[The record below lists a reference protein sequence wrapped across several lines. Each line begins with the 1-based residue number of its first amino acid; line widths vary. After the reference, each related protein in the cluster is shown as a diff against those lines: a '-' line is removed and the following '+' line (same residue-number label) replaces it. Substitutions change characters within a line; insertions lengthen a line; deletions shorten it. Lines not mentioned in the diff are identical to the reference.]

1 MEERL
6 HHPTFI
12 SKKNS
17 ISKKHSISKKKLPP
31 AKKNSKAE
39 ERYPLKL
46 STSRYLFFFT
56 EEMICFSGR
65 GLVSKNINTSYI

>member
-6 HHPTFI
+6 HHPTSISQKNFHKKKTTSIIKKTSI
-12 SKKNS
+12 SKKILQKAKNS

-39 ERYPLKL
+39 ER
-46 STSRYLFFFT
+46 
-56 EEMICFSGR
+56 
-65 GLVSKNINTSYI
+65 